1 MRTREA
7 SESCWYPTIDEE
19 SIAIDFVVV
28 AWYLELGWMQR
39 LADVMHPCPVEDCRD
54 IEPKR
59 RKCVA
64 EGLNELNRYVAN
76 DPKMRR

>member
-1 MRTREA
+1 
-7 SESCWYPTIDEE
+7 
-19 SIAIDFVVV
+19 
-28 AWYLELGWMQR
+28 
-39 LADVMHPCPVEDCRD
+39 MHPCPVEDCLD